1 MSAFDALI
9 TNVKEYDTG
18 VEFSFEDIRFNLTNS
33 QIELND
39 VSHSFEKYIEA
50 FDRLTEVVSSIE
62 SYDGKLETTVQS
74 FVNHNGSLAAALGI
88 SLEADE
94 STNGE
99 EVKQSADKN
108 IFQKA
113 WDAICRFFKAVW
125 GKICDFFRWIANGFR
140 KMPQKAEQAAKTWNT
155 MTEEERKIFLA
166 EAKTNVTYEDVK
178 KRNAIL
184 QEFSKVIINLGT
196 DIKTLMKTYFT
207 TPEKIYSREL
217 ARGLKET
224 FGIRV
229 HCDNKNFEDVVL
241 AKDGAFCDMTFKI
254 EVTDPNKD
262 KELKPLKELGWNE
275 NAIKELFVTTDT
287 GVQFAK
293 DIDSHIATLEKNQ
306 RDMNEAQIKQA
317 YEELAKDTSGWLSRF
332 ASSWLQGRGHSDHY
346 RIEQAKVGCY
356 QKGINNLVTI
366 YRAIL
371 RCMKDI
377 YVDNNKIFDLFKLT
391 AKEFND
397 KHKDEDKK

>member
-1 MSAFDALI
+1 
-9 TNVKEYDTG
+9 
-18 VEFSFEDIRFNLTNS
+18 
-33 QIELND
+33 
-39 VSHSFEKYIEA
+39 
-50 FDRLTEVVSSIE
+50 
-62 SYDGKLETTVQS
+62 
-74 FVNHNGSLAAALGI
+74 
-88 SLEADE
+88 
-94 STNGE
+94 
-99 EVKQSADKN
+99 
-108 IFQKA
+108 
-113 WDAICRFFKAVW
+113 
-125 GKICDFFRWIANGFR
+125 
-140 KMPQKAEQAAKTWNT
+140 
-155 MTEEERKIFLA
+155 
-166 EAKTNVTYEDVK
+166 VK

-207 TPEKIYSREL
+207 PPEKIYSREL